1 MEKMNLNTLLLKPL
15 KECLMECN
23 IVKYT
28 PISNENGDIIK
39 IIIEYVP
46 NNRSENNEK

>member
-28 PISNENGDIIK
+28 LISNEKGDIK

-46 NNRSENNEK
+46 NNRGENTWEI

>member
-1 MEKMNLNTLLLKPL
+1 MNLNDLLAKPL

-28 PISNENGDIIK
+28 PISNENGNIVK
-39 IIIEYVP
+39 IIEYVP
-46 NNRSENNEK
+46 TNRSENNEKN